1 MDKNIQKFSIWTN
14 VSGSK
19 YNSNTFKDTSILND
33 YNYISNLSKNT
44 NNNTQRKMIL
54 HHPKLKMIQINNKQ
68 DWDFLNENKII
79 NECIESIIIN
89 KEKDI
94 RRNIL
99 KINYANKNTE
109 NKTTKYIDIVK
120 YIINNYSI
128 DTYFTLLLNFLKS
141 RSDILTDFNFYLIN
155 DLLKLKDIQEKGETK
170 AENIINQK
178 IVQNKTI
185 LENNIILQNLEN
197 KFQELK
203 KMKNNYEQISDI
215 IVDKKYEININKKSK
230 SMPSPSDIWNEDKE
244 NSMKSVFN
252 VYKSSPDYYIRDSKN
267 SDLFGIQNREEYYNG
282 IDGFKDEL
290 KQLLKSV

>member
-252 VYKSSPDYYIRDSKN
+252 IYKSSPDYFIRDSKN

>member
-44 NNNTQRKMIL
+44 NNNAQRKMIL

-120 YIINNYSI
+120 YIINNYSL

-141 RSDILTDFNFYLIN
+141 RSDRLNDFNFYLIN
-155 DLLKLKDIQEKGETK
+155 DLIKLKDIQEKGEKKT
-170 AENIINQK
+170 ENIINQK
-178 IVQNKTI
+178 IVENKTI
-185 LENNIILQNLEN
+185 LDNNIILQNLEN

-252 VYKSSPDYYIRDSKN
+252 IYKSSPDYYIRDSKN

>member
-68 DWDFLNENKII
+68 DWEFLNENKII

-120 YIINNYSI
+120 YIINNYSL

-155 DLLKLKDIQEKGETK
+155 DLLKLKDIQEKGEKK

-178 IVQNKTI
+178 IVENKTI

-252 VYKSSPDYYIRDSKN
+252 IYKSSPDYYIRDSKN

>member
-14 VSGSK
+14 VSSSK

-141 RSDILTDFNFYLIN
+141 RSDILSDFNFYLIN

-252 VYKSSPDYYIRDSKN
+252 IYKSSPDYYIRDSKN

>member
-14 VSGSK
+14 VSSSK

-252 VYKSSPDYYIRDSKN
+252 IYKSSPDYYIRDSKN

>member
-44 NNNTQRKMIL
+44 NNNAQRKMIL

-120 YIINNYSI
+120 YIINNYSL

-155 DLLKLKDIQEKGETK
+155 DLIKLKDIQEKGEKKT
-170 AENIINQK
+170 ENIINQK
-178 IVQNKTI
+178 IVENKTI
-185 LENNIILQNLEN
+185 LDNNIILQNLEN

-252 VYKSSPDYYIRDSKN
+252 IYKSSPDYYIRDSKN

>member
-155 DLLKLKDIQEKGETK
+155 DLLKLKDIQEKGEKKT
-170 AENIINQK
+170 ENIINQK
-178 IVQNKTI
+178 IVENKTI

-252 VYKSSPDYYIRDSKN
+252 VYKSSPDYFIRDSRN

>member
-120 YIINNYSI
+120 YIINNYSL

-141 RSDILTDFNFYLIN
+141 RSDILSDFNFYLIN

-178 IVQNKTI
+178 IVENKTI

-230 SMPSPSDIWNEDKE
+230 SIPSPSDIWNEDKE

-252 VYKSSPDYYIRDSKN
+252 IYKSSPDYYIRDSKN

>member
-33 YNYISNLSKNT
+33 YNYISNLNKNT
-44 NNNTQRKMIL
+44 NNNAQRKMIL

-120 YIINNYSI
+120 YIINNYSL

-141 RSDILTDFNFYLIN
+141 RRDILTDFNFYLIN

-178 IVQNKTI
+178 IVENKTI

-252 VYKSSPDYYIRDSKN
+252 IYKSSPDYFIRDSKN

>member
-44 NNNTQRKMIL
+44 NNNAQRKMIL

-120 YIINNYSI
+120 YIINNYSL

-155 DLLKLKDIQEKGETK
+155 DLIKLKDIQEKGEKKT
-170 AENIINQK
+170 ENIINQK
-178 IVQNKTI
+178 IVENKTI
-185 LENNIILQNLEN
+185 LDNNIILQNLEN

-215 IVDKKYEININKKSK
+215 IVDKKYEINIRKKSK

-252 VYKSSPDYYIRDSKN
+252 IYKSSPDYYIRDSKN

>member
-44 NNNTQRKMIL
+44 NNNAQRKMIL

-120 YIINNYSI
+120 YIINNYSL

-252 VYKSSPDYYIRDSKN
+252 VYKSSPDYFIRDSRN

>member
-120 YIINNYSI
+120 YIINNYSL

-141 RSDILTDFNFYLIN
+141 RRDILTDFKFYLIN

-252 VYKSSPDYYIRDSKN
+252 IYKSSPDYYIRDSKN

>member
-120 YIINNYSI
+120 YIINNYSL

-178 IVQNKTI
+178 VVQNKTI

-252 VYKSSPDYYIRDSKN
+252 IYKSSPDYFIRDSKN

>member
-19 YNSNTFKDTSILND
+19 YNSNTFNDTSILND
-33 YNYISNLSKNT
+33 YNYISNLSKNA
-44 NNNTQRKMIL
+44 NNNSQRKIIL
-54 HHPKLKMIQINNKQ
+54 HHPKLNMIQINNKQ
-68 DWDFLNENKII
+68 DWDFLNENEII

-109 NKTTKYIDIVK
+109 NKTTKYMDIVK
-120 YIINNYSI
+120 YIINNFSL

-155 DLLKLKDIQEKGETK
+155 DLLKLTDNREKGEKK
-170 AENIINQK
+170 AENIQNQK
-178 IVQNKTI
+178 IVENKFI

-197 KFQELK
+197 KFQEFK
-203 KMKNNYEQISDI
+203 KVKNNFEQISDI
-215 IVDKKYEININKKSK
+215 IVDKKYETNTYKRNN
-230 SMPSPSDIWNEDKE
+230 SMLTPSDIWSEDKE
-244 NSMKSVFN
+244 NNVKSVFN
-252 VYKSSPDYYIRDSKN
+252 IYKSSPDYYIRDSNN
-267 SDLFGIQNREEYYNG
+267 SELFGIQNREEYYNG
-282 IDGFKDEL
+282 IDGFKNEL
-290 KQLLKSV
+290 KELLKSA

>member
-54 HHPKLKMIQINNKQ
+54 HHPKLRMIQINNKQ

-120 YIINNYSI
+120 YIINNYSL

-178 IVQNKTI
+178 VVQNKTI

-252 VYKSSPDYYIRDSKN
+252 IYKSSPDYFIRDSKN

>member
-120 YIINNYSI
+120 YIINNYSL

-141 RSDILTDFNFYLIN
+141 RSDILSDFNFYLIN

-178 IVQNKTI
+178 IVENKTI

-252 VYKSSPDYYIRDSKN
+252 IYKSSPDYYIRDSKN

>member
-120 YIINNYSI
+120 YIINNYSL

-141 RSDILTDFNFYLIN
+141 RSDILSDFNFYLIN

-178 IVQNKTI
+178 IVENKTI

-252 VYKSSPDYYIRDSKN
+252 IYKSSPDYFIRDSKN

>member
-120 YIINNYSI
+120 YIINNYSL

-252 VYKSSPDYYIRDSKN
+252 IYKSSPDYYIRDSKN

>member
-120 YIINNYSI
+120 YIINNYSF

-252 VYKSSPDYYIRDSKN
+252 IYKSSPDYYIRDSKN

>member
-120 YIINNYSI
+120 YIINNYSL

-141 RSDILTDFNFYLIN
+141 RSDILSDFNFYLIN

-197 KFQELK
+197 KFQEFK

-252 VYKSSPDYYIRDSKN
+252 IYKSSPDYYIRDSRN

>member
-178 IVQNKTI
+178 IVENKTI

-252 VYKSSPDYYIRDSKN
+252 IYKSSPDYYIRDSKN

>member
-68 DWDFLNENKII
+68 DWDFLNEKKII

-178 IVQNKTI
+178 IVENKTI

-244 NSMKSVFN
+244 TSMKSVFN
-252 VYKSSPDYYIRDSKN
+252 IYKSSPDYFIRDSKN

>member
-44 NNNTQRKMIL
+44 NNNAQRKMIL

-120 YIINNYSI
+120 YIINNYSF

-141 RSDILTDFNFYLIN
+141 RRDILTDFNFYLIN

-252 VYKSSPDYYIRDSKN
+252 VYKSSPDYFIRDSRN

>member
-141 RSDILTDFNFYLIN
+141 RRDILTDFNFYLIN

-178 IVQNKTI
+178 IVENKTI
-185 LENNIILQNLEN
+185 LENNIILQNVEN

-252 VYKSSPDYYIRDSKN
+252 IYKSSPDYYIRDSKN

>member
-120 YIINNYSI
+120 YIINNYSL

-141 RSDILTDFNFYLIN
+141 RSDILSDFNFYLIN

-178 IVQNKTI
+178 VVQNKTI

-252 VYKSSPDYYIRDSKN
+252 IYKSSPDYYIRDSKN

>member
-44 NNNTQRKMIL
+44 NNNAQRKMIL

-252 VYKSSPDYYIRDSKN
+252 IYKSSPDYYIRDSKN

>member
-252 VYKSSPDYYIRDSKN
+252 IYKSSPDYYIRDSKN

>member
-44 NNNTQRKMIL
+44 NNNAQRKMIL

-120 YIINNYSI
+120 YIINNYSL

-141 RSDILTDFNFYLIN
+141 RSDILSDFNFYLIN

-252 VYKSSPDYYIRDSKN
+252 IYKSSPDYYIRDSKN

>member
-44 NNNTQRKMIL
+44 NNNAQRKMIL

-120 YIINNYSI
+120 YIINNYSL

-178 IVQNKTI
+178 IVENKTI

-252 VYKSSPDYYIRDSKN
+252 IYKSSPDYYIRDSKN

>member
-44 NNNTQRKMIL
+44 NNNAQRKMIL

-120 YIINNYSI
+120 YIINNYSL

-178 IVQNKTI
+178 IVENKTI

-252 VYKSSPDYYIRDSKN
+252 VYKSSPDYFIRDSRN

>member
-120 YIINNYSI
+120 YIINNYSL

-141 RSDILTDFNFYLIN
+141 RSDILSDFNFYLIN

-252 VYKSSPDYYIRDSKN
+252 IYKSSPDYYIRDSKN

>member
-120 YIINNYSI
+120 YIINNYSL

-141 RSDILTDFNFYLIN
+141 RSDILSDFNFYLIN

-197 KFQELK
+197 KFQEFK

-252 VYKSSPDYYIRDSKN
+252 VYKSSPDYFIRDSRN

>member
-44 NNNTQRKMIL
+44 NNNAQRKMIL

-120 YIINNYSI
+120 YIINNYSL

-155 DLLKLKDIQEKGETK
+155 DLLKLKDIQEKGEKK

-178 IVQNKTI
+178 IVENKTI

-252 VYKSSPDYYIRDSKN
+252 IYKSSPDYYIRDSKN

>member
-44 NNNTQRKMIL
+44 NNNAQRKMIL

-120 YIINNYSI
+120 YIINNYSF

-141 RSDILTDFNFYLIN
+141 RRDILTDFNFYLIN

-178 IVQNKTI
+178 IVENKTI

-252 VYKSSPDYYIRDSKN
+252 VYKSSPDYFIRDSRN

>member
-120 YIINNYSI
+120 YIINNYSL

-141 RSDILTDFNFYLIN
+141 RSDILSDFNFYLIN

-252 VYKSSPDYYIRDSKN
+252 VYKSSPDYFIRDSRN

>member
-33 YNYISNLSKNT
+33 YNYISNLNKNT
-44 NNNTQRKMIL
+44 NNNAQRKMIL

-120 YIINNYSI
+120 YIINNYSL

-141 RSDILTDFNFYLIN
+141 RRDILTDFNFYLIN

-178 IVQNKTI
+178 IVENKTI

-252 VYKSSPDYYIRDSKN
+252 VYKSSPDYFIRDSRN

>member
-141 RSDILTDFNFYLIN
+141 RRDILTDFNFYLIN

-178 IVQNKTI
+178 IVENKTI

-252 VYKSSPDYYIRDSKN
+252 IYKSSPDYFIRDSKN

>member
-141 RSDILTDFNFYLIN
+141 RSDILSDFNFYLIN

-252 VYKSSPDYYIRDSKN
+252 IYKSSPDYYIRDSKN

>member
-44 NNNTQRKMIL
+44 NNNAQRKMIL

-120 YIINNYSI
+120 YIINNYSL

-141 RSDILTDFNFYLIN
+141 RSDILSDFNFYLIN

-252 VYKSSPDYYIRDSKN
+252 IYKSSPDYFIRDSKN

>member
-44 NNNTQRKMIL
+44 NNNAQRKMIL

-120 YIINNYSI
+120 YIINNYSL

-141 RSDILTDFNFYLIN
+141 RRDILTDFNFYLIN

-252 VYKSSPDYYIRDSKN
+252 VYKSSPDYFIRDSRN